1 MENLVREDEI
11 LSMCM
16 KDGIIIIDELLKVA
30 DFEKAKDILK
40 KYPIHYYEMLWDWY
54 SSKDYRKLFRFAV
67 DHNLEEIV
75 RYIIREEQYYL
86 ENELVD
92 CWQKRTDLKEV
103 VDLNLAYIK
112 KENLYCHDNYKDMLK
127 TIQNVK
133 REVLEK
139 IAIDE
144 KKINEQD
151 TLTKEYFKEQLS
163 KENFKMVA
171 IELCVKLEL
180 IFNVYYGFEGTLD
193 DMLKTYS
200 ATNECGLL
208 YKLKE
213 YRNDI
218 VHFDKNGVQLSL
230 EELEKC
236 IDIIFS
242 MTNKGGK

>member
-1 MENLVREDEI
+1 MENIELEEI
-11 LSMCM
+11 LSSCM
-16 KDGIIIIDELLKVA
+16 KDGIVIMDELLKVA
-30 DFEKAKDILK
+30 DFNQASIILN
-40 KYPIHYYEMLWDWY
+40 KYPIHYYEMLWNWY
-54 SSKDYRKLFRFAV
+54 SSKDYRSIFRFAV
-67 DHNLEEIV
+67 DHDLRELIK
-75 RYIIREEQYYL
+75 YIIREEQYYL

-92 CWQKRTDLKEV
+92 CWQNRTDLKEI
-103 VDLNLAYIK
+103 VDLNLQYIK

-127 TIQNVK
+127 MIKKAKKN
-133 REVLEK
+133 VLEK
-139 IAIDE
+139 MAIDE

-151 TLTKEYFKEQLS
+151 TLTREYFKEQLS

-171 IELCVKLEL
+171 IELCVKLEFIL
-180 IFNVYYGFEGTLD
+180 NVHYGFEGTLD
-193 DMLKTYS
+193 DMLKAYS
-200 ATNECGLL
+200 TTNECGLL

-230 EELEKC
+230 DELEKC